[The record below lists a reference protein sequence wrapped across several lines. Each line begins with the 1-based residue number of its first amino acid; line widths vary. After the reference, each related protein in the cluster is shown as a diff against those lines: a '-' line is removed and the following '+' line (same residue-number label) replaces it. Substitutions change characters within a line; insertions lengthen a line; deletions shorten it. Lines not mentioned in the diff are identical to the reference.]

1 MYTIS
6 IPFEGKLIQAEYNN
20 SNIHIFDS
28 YKIKRKR
35 DMKRILMLIRCAS
48 FNRGIFYS
56 RNEKSWIRE
65 WKAHNILYKL
75 GIKKASTQHTDLSE
89 NESVLRKFGYFIL
102 SLFYWK

>member
-6 IPFEGKLIQAEYNN
+6 FTYENNLIRVQYSN

-28 YKIKRKR
+28 YKIKRKQ
-35 DMKRILMLIRCAS
+35 DMEKILSIIQCAS

-56 RNEKSWIRE
+56 RSQNSWIRE

-75 GIKKASTQHTDLSE
+75 GIKKASTQHIDLSE
-89 NESVLRKFGYFIL
+89 NESVLRRFGYFIL
-102 SLFYWK
+102 SLFSWK